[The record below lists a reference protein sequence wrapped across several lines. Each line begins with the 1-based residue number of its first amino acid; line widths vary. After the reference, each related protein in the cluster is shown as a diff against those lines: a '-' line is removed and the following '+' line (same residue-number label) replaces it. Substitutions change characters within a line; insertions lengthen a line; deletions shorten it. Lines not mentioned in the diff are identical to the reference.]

1 MARKKA
7 ALGGEWRSGCFSYPS
22 RRLWKHCLSPAS
34 CKCAHALAHP
44 RDCLPIN
51 RVTTSLNTNR
61 PLQFTA
67 QICAA
72 SADRCSGS
80 SASECSRVS
89 GQSVERFAVR
99 RGRRTENRVV
109 LNTTHSLTHS
119 LTRFEWGPSFPPSLP
134 FPLRPFPKAANLR
147 HIKFSGPE
155 MKMSAEQISY
165 NPTLYSQSHASLP
178 FTRISQQP
186 STRFR
191 RRTNVAGTYR
201 PHSPGGSTFR
211 HQPLQG
217 LPPSP
222 PLSFGLLSV
231 WRHFT
236 YTNNT

>member
-1 MARKKA
+1 MQ
-7 ALGGEWRSGCFSYPS
+7 P
-22 RRLWKHCLSPAS
+22 P
-34 CKCAHALAHP
+34 
-44 RDCLPIN
+44 PI
-51 RVTTSLNTNR
+51 
-61 PLQFTA
+61 
-67 QICAA
+67 
-72 SADRCSGS
+72 G
-80 SASECSRVS
+80 RVS
-89 GQSVERFAVR
+89 ALESQDNLW
-99 RGRRTENRVV
+99 RGSPSAAGAGLRIELSSTP
-109 LNTTHSLTHS
+109 LTHSLTH
-119 LTRFEWGPSFPPSLP
+119 LPVLNGGPPSLLP
-134 FPLRPFPKAANLR
+134 SLRPFPKAANLR

-191 RRTNVAGTYR
+191 RRMNVAGTYR

-211 HQPLQG
+211 YQPLQD